1 MAIGARLETRDSAD
15 LRGAPRR
22 LLHLEVTAAK
32 PSGQSVQALVHNI
45 SETGLLLET
54 STSLEIGDEVTIL
67 LPRKAEATALVI
79 WASDGLYGCKFAAPL
94 TRAVLSAA
102 QLQSAPRPTGEFSRL
117 LSRADDAEALPAPAA
132 TTEPF
137 GARLRRLR
145 LARNFTLTGLAK
157 AVGVSKPT
165 MWKWENGEV
174 HPRQKSLELLRS
186 ALDVSERELLT
197 GELEPTEQNASDA
210 PSPSPRSLL
219 AQGIKECKER
229 IAELAGTNAENVTI
243 TLRY

>member
-1 MAIGARLETRDSAD
+1 PDTRFADSGGARCIFTDNLRIMGQIPLPFGGTAMAIGARLETRDSAD

-67 LPRKAEATALVI
+67 LPRKAETSALVI
-79 WASDGLYGCKFAAPL
+79 WASDGLYGCKFSEPL

-117 LSRADDAEALPAPAA
+117 LSRADDAE
-132 TTEPF
+132 
-137 GARLRRLR
+137 
-145 LARNFTLTGLAK
+145 
-157 AVGVSKPT
+157 
-165 MWKWENGEV
+165 
-174 HPRQKSLELLRS
+174 
-186 ALDVSERELLT
+186 
-197 GELEPTEQNASDA
+197 
-210 PSPSPRSLL
+210 
-219 AQGIKECKER
+219 
-229 IAELAGTNAENVTI
+229 
-243 TLRY
+243 